1 MGAYQPS
8 VERVVDD
15 GMPPCVGEFT
25 NQDEVLT
32 VFAAL
37 KQKLF
42 GTDTSSKGLAKSRL
56 HFVLVNDRT
65 GLTGDEMAQFKREL
79 VSVIERFFEINPDGF
94 DVSYKRE
101 EGMTTLLI
109 NSPVLVRR
117 KEIGTAEAGKNGSA
131 KRKKSGDEATE
142 GQSAAEA

>member
-1 MGAYQPS
+1 
-8 VERVVDD
+8 
-15 GMPPCVGEFT
+15 
-25 NQDEVLT
+25 

-37 KQKLF
+37 KKKLF
-42 GTDTSSKGLAKSRL
+42 GSDSSSKGLAKSRL

-94 DVSYKRE
+94 DVSYKRD

-117 KEIGTAEAGKNGSA
+117 KEIVGSPNTNSSGKKKRSAE
-131 KRKKSGDEATE
+131 E
-142 GQSAAEA
+142 GVQPAAEA

>member
-1 MGAYQPS
+1 
-8 VERVVDD
+8 
-15 GMPPCVGEFT
+15 
-25 NQDEVLT
+25 

-42 GTDTSSKGLAKSRL
+42 GSDTSSKGLAKSRL

-65 GLTGDEMAQFKREL
+65 GLTGDEMAQFKRDL

-94 DVSYKRE
+94 DVSYKRD

-117 KEIGTAEAGKNGSA
+117 KEIVAGDAAKNGA
-131 KRKKSGDEATE
+131 KRKKTSEDGSETQPVVDA
-142 GQSAAEA
+142 

>member
-1 MGAYQPS
+1 M
-8 VERVVDD
+8 
-15 GMPPCVGEFT
+15 
-25 NQDEVLT
+25 
-32 VFAAL
+32 FAAL
-37 KQKLF
+37 KQKIF
-42 GTDTSSKGLAKSRL
+42 GSNSSSKGLAKSRL

-79 VSVIERFFEINPDGF
+79 VGVIERFFEINPEGF

-117 KEIGTAEAGKNGSA
+117 KELTESTSATGTGKKKRAAAEEPQTVAEA
-131 KRKKSGDEATE
+131 
-142 GQSAAEA
+142 

>member
-1 MGAYQPS
+1 M
-8 VERVVDD
+8 
-15 GMPPCVGEFT
+15 
-25 NQDEVLT
+25 
-32 VFAAL
+32 FAAL

-42 GTDTSSKGLAKSRL
+42 GSDTSSKGLAKSRL

-65 GLTGDEMAQFKREL
+65 GLTGDEMAQFKRDL

-117 KEIGTAEAGKNGSA
+117 KEIVASDGAKAGA
-131 KRKKSGDEATE
+131 KRRKGSEGELEA
-142 GQSAAEA
+142 QPAAEV

>member
-1 MGAYQPS
+1 
-8 VERVVDD
+8 
-15 GMPPCVGEFT
+15 
-25 NQDEVLT
+25 

-42 GTDTSSKGLAKSRL
+42 GSNTSSKGLAKSRL

-65 GLTGDEMAQFKREL
+65 GLTGDEMAQFKRDL
-79 VSVIERFFEINPDGF
+79 VAVIERFFEINPEGF
-94 DVSYKRE
+94 DVSYKRD

-117 KEIGTAEAGKNGSA
+117 KEISGGAPTNGSG
-131 KRKKSGDEATE
+131 KKKKAVEEET
-142 GQSAAEA
+142 QSAAEA